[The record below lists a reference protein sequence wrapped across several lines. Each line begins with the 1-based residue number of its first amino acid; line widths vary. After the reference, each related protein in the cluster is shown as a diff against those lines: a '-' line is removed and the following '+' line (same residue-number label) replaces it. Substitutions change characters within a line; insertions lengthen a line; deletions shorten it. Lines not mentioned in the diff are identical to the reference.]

1 MEHNT
6 KNYTMQYPLTC
17 AIVNSTEAQPNIDN
31 SDIGDV
37 GKEEADM
44 KATLL
49 GVQRVSF
56 KSNEGTTISGNSFFI
71 AFPDENVEGLK
82 TDRIFVREGVEIP
95 KDIKLND
102 SIDLSFN
109 MKGRVEKI
117 VKA

>member
-1 MEHNT
+1 
-6 KNYTMQYPLTC
+6 MQYPLAC
-17 AIVNSTEAQPNIDN
+17 DIISSTEAQPNIDT
-31 SDIGDV
+31 SDIGGV
-37 GKEEADM
+37 RKEEKDM

-49 GVQRVSF
+49 GIQSVNF
-56 KSNEGTTISGNSFFI
+56 TSNDGQTVSGNSFFI

-82 TDRIFVREGVEIP
+82 VDRIFVRRELEVP

-102 SIDLSFN
+102 SIDISFN